1 MVVRHTA
8 EAREGT
14 WAVSINQ
21 GMSVTGVSAGFSSLF
36 RGNYSGC
43 VAWRQQEP
51 QAQLVGNTTQVAV
64 NPLALTPASP
74 PASPEPCADRNQT
87 VTFWDECMSGIKNNI
102 SAFVFYFLFFLNFN
116 MKEAFPA
123 ISFFPAVKTL
133 KCVTWYIPQSC
144 PMFIQELLQIFF
156 LKQLV
161 D

>member
-21 GMSVTGVSAGFSSLF
+21 GMSVTGVSAAFSSLF

-43 VAWRQQEP
+43 VAWRQQDP

-74 PASPEPCADRNQT
+74 PASPEPCTDKNQT

-102 SAFVFYFLFFLNFN
+102 SAFVFLFFFIL
-116 MKEAFPA
+116 
-123 ISFFPAVKTL
+123 
-133 KCVTWYIPQSC
+133 TWRR
-144 PMFIQELLQIFF
+144 LLQPFLSSLLLRHWNVLRDIFCSLDRCSYKNCYKYF